1 NTRTV
6 GGQVAQATGS
16 IASLFSPG
24 PNQKIQLINTNG
36 SWHINRTALNCNDS
50 LNTGFLASLFY
61 TRSFNASGCPER
73 LSVCKDIT
81 EFRIGWGGLE
91 YEENVTNDA
100 DM

>member
-16 IASLFSPG
+16 LASLFTPG
-24 PNQKIQLINTNG
+24 PSQKIQLINTNG

-91 YEENVTNDA
+91 YEENVTNDV

>member
-1 NTRTV
+1 STRTV
-6 GGQVAQATGS
+6 GGEAARATGTF
-16 IASLFSPG
+16 AKLFTPG
-24 PNQKIQLINTNG
+24 PSQKIQLINTNG

-61 TRSFNASGCPER
+61 THSFNASGCPER
-73 LSVCKDIT
+73 LSACKDIT

-91 YEENVTNDA
+91 YEGNVTNDA